1 MENKLDVYIGWDSR
15 EPIAYDV
22 AKKTLLDRASVP
34 VDVHPIKLAE
44 LVEKGAYTREVDPLA
59 STEFTYS
66 RFFTPWLA
74 GYKGWALFCDCDFLF
89 LDDVAKLTEYLDPSK
104 AVLCVKH
111 DYTPKATVKMD
122 GKVQTNYPR
131 KNWSSFM
138 LFNCEH
144 PSTRTLTP
152 EVINSQ
158 TGAYLHRMQW
168 AADEEIG
175 GIPERWNWLEGWS
188 EKPEM
193 GTPSAIH
200 FTNGG
205 PWFKDWQN
213 VDYGDEWRAEASKV
227 DPNWKPI

>member
-1 MENKLDVYIGWDSR
+1 MENKLDIYIGWDSR

-22 AKKTLLDRASVP
+22 AKKTLLDRASIP

-89 LDDVAKLTEYLDPSK
+89 LDDIAKLTEYLDPSK

-144 PSTRTLTP
+144 PSTKTLTP

-188 EKPEM
+188 EKPGT